1 MSNYKESDYAHLRE
15 LCSKSRIIQT
25 VLRIIAAVFGGYT
38 LTVILPASL
47 ALLLPWPKVDALFFT
62 ALLPA
67 LIYPAVLL
75 WVFAA
80 STAQRA
86 WRNLLVALLLCG
98 SLALI
103 AAVVR

>member
-1 MSNYKESDYAHLRE
+1 MSNYKESNYALLRE
-15 LCSKSRIIQT
+15 LCSKSRTVQT
-25 VLRIIAAVFGGYT
+25 VLRSIAAVFGGYA
-38 LTVILPASL
+38 LTVIMPAAL

-80 STAQRA
+80 PTAQRA
-86 WRNLLVALLLCG
+86 WWNLLVVLLLCG